1 MSSAQ
6 HHHAH
11 AIIQDTDGL
20 VTFIQIWDV
29 PDVAAQ
35 SAWLAVMH
43 GNIDLLRAKPGFVS
57 MTLHTSV
64 DGKRIAVYA
73 QWASPA
79 ALHDAISDPAAIAA
93 HDRMAQIGT
102 PDGTLYNLDRVYA
115 ATA

>member
-6 HHHAH
+6 HHDAR
-11 AIIQDTDGL
+11 AIIQDTDDL
-20 VTFIQIWDV
+20 VTFIQIWGVADA
-29 PDVAAQ
+29 AAQ

-43 GNIDLLRAKPGFVS
+43 GNIDLLRAKPGFIS
-57 MTLHTSV
+57 MTLHSSV

-73 QWASPA
+73 RWASQA

-102 PDGTLYNLDRVYA
+102 PDGTLYTLDRAYTP
-115 ATA
+115 TA

>member
-6 HHHAH
+6 HHHDR
-11 AIIQDTDGL
+11 AIIQETDDL

-29 PDVAAQ
+29 ADAAAQ
-35 SAWLAVMH
+35 SAWLAIMH
-43 GNIDLLRAKPGFVS
+43 GNINVLRAKPGFIS

-73 QWASPA
+73 QWASGA

-115 ATA
+115 PAA

>member
-6 HHHAH
+6 YPHAR
-11 AIIQDTDGL
+11 ATITGTGGL

-29 PDVAAQ
+29 ADAAAQ
-35 SAWLAVMH
+35 SAWLAIMH
-43 GNIDLLRAKPGFVS
+43 GNIGVLRAKPGFIS
-57 MTLHTSV
+57 MTLHSSV

-102 PDGTLYNLDRVYA
+102 PDGTLYTLDHAYTP
-115 ATA
+115 TA